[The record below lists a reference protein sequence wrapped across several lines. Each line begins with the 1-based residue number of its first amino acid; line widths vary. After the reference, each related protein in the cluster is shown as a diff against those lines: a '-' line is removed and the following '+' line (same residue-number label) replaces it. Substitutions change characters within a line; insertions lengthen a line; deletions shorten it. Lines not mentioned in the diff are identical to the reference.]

1 MFGVMWEAHFSQLK
15 KTFLN
20 NVVAT
25 VNMEEPAELI
35 INWDQTGIKIV
46 PYSKWP
52 MVEHGAKCVEMFG
65 VDDKH
70 DCFLWIF
77 DGQFSSYPS

>member
-1 MFGVMWEAHFSQLK
+1 MESKLFSAK
-15 KTFLN
+15 EDFLEQC
-20 NVVAT
+20 

-35 INWDQTGIKIV
+35 VNWDQTGIKIV

-65 VDDKH
+65 VNDKH